1 MGKTLLSNN
10 VDAEVCFTN
19 SECFPDG
26 SALEQI
32 SISGKSDSPTLLLQT
47 KKTNRIAPEIVYR
60 GRTYRPALPSSEIGK
75 SILLPDGVKGY
86 DSAGRLFN
94 QLSKVFIKFCALPEL
109 QAALLASWVISTWFA
124 DQMFNP
130 PTLWIIGA
138 DVIRVMHLFEILRRL
153 CRRPLT
159 LTGLT
164 SARLSSLPMALHP
177 TLLVSAPGS
186 SVLKTLLESN
196 FRDLLVPGP
205 EGVAQDLRCAKAVYT
220 GTKDLPRP
228 WMDQVIQ
235 LPLSPLDDGTARRA
249 TEQDL
254 AKLQSLFQPRLL
266 QYRLDHW
273 QAARDSGFVATG
285 LRPETR
291 ELANALAAC
300 IPTDEKLVRQLPSL
314 LAAQD
319 DDALCACSLDTAILE
334 VLWPR
339 IHRQSDGTSQEA
351 EMKMKAEFTA
361 NVNTYLLAAGETQEF
376 TAEMVGKRTVLLGL
390 AHRRTKHGSHLLLN
404 PQTSRRIHQLARNLE
419 PEKRVEACTE
429 CERIVLA
436 AK

>member
-220 GTKDLPRP
+220 GTKDLPQP
-228 WMDQVIQ
+228 WMHQVIQ
-235 LPLSPLDDGTARRA
+235 LPLSRSMMAPHGAQPNKISRSCSLSFNRASCNTGWITGKRRGIRVSSPPA
-249 TEQDL
+249 CAL
-254 AKLQSLFQPRLL
+254 KLESWPMR
-266 QYRLDHW
+266 
-273 QAARDSGFVATG
+273 
-285 LRPETR
+285 
-291 ELANALAAC
+291 
-300 IPTDEKLVRQLPSL
+300 SL
-314 LAAQD
+314 LVFRPIKSW
-319 DDALCACSLDTAILE
+319 LGSCHHY
-334 VLWPR
+334 WPR
-339 IHRQSDGTSQEA
+339 KTTMLSAPAAWTPPSWRSSGLG
-351 EMKMKAEFTA
+351 FTGK
-361 NVNTYLLAAGETQEF
+361 V
-376 TAEMVGKRTVLLGL
+376 TAHPK
-390 AHRRTKHGSHLLLN
+390 K
-404 PQTSRRIHQLARNLE
+404 P
-419 PEKRVEACTE
+419 K
-429 CERIVLA
+429 
-436 AK
+436 